1 MQCLITTTT
10 TARKKKPKQQQTI
23 NAMSNNYHH
32 NKEKKNQNNTVDW
45 HTLHKNKVP
54 PRSLHRSLPLSIVS
68 YQTDA
73 PKGQKG
79 GLCNLIL

>member
-32 NKEKKNQNNTVDW
+32 NSKEKKNQNNTVDW

-68 YQTDA
+68 YKQTH
-73 PKGQKG
+73 QKAKR
-79 GLCNLIL
+79 LVCAI